1 MKIARFRNIVLPAV
15 TAFWVFSA
23 TAQTE
28 RSISLSEAMQMA
40 IKNSGALHIANAQVQ
55 EAVAASKQAK
65 DNRLPDL
72 KVSASYLRLNS
83 PDVTLKVKLGSSN
96 SKGNPV
102 SVSEASYALGNLS
115 VPVFGGFRI
124 KYGIESAQLL
134 EAAARLDVEQQKEA
148 ILQNAV
154 DGYEILFKAQK
165 TVELLR
171 ENLKSQEQRVSDF
184 TNLQNNGVLAL
195 NDLLKAKLQK
205 SNIELTLM
213 DAESNLRM
221 TRVNMCLLLGLPENT
236 VLTTDSSIFKFKT
249 EVGSVADWEQTAF
262 RNRKDMA
269 SLMQR
274 EKASEVAIKA
284 AKGEYYPGL
293 AVTGGYIAAN
303 VPGLLTVSNA
313 VNVGIGLQYNV
324 SSLWKTPAKIESAKA
339 RLIEIQAN
347 QSILSDGVRLQI
359 NQAYEAYMLAV
370 KKIDVFVLAI
380 DQAEEN
386 YRISKNKYDNK
397 LLTLTELI
405 DAEVALLQTRI
416 NHAEAKADAYAAYK
430 KLQTTAGVLLDE
442 K

>member
-1 MKIARFRNIVLPAV
+1 MKIAKFRNILLPAV
-15 TAFWVFSA
+15 ATFMAFSA

-28 RSISLSEAMQMA
+28 RNISLSEAMQLA

-65 DNRLPDL
+65 DSRLPDL
-72 KVSASYLRLNS
+72 KVSGSYLRLNN
-83 PDVTLKVKLGSSN
+83 PDVTLKVKLGSSS
-96 SKGNPV
+96 SKGSPI
-102 SVSEASYALGNLS
+102 SVSEASYAMGNLS
-115 VPVFGGFRI
+115 IPVFGGFRI

-134 EAAARLDVEQQKEA
+134 EAAAKLDAEQQKEA
-148 ILQNAV
+148 ILENAV
-154 DGYEILFKAQK
+154 EGYELLFKAQK
-165 TVELLR
+165 MVDLLR
-171 ENLKSQEQRVSDF
+171 ENLKAQEQRVGDF
-184 TNLQNNGVLAL
+184 TNLEANGVLAL

-205 SNIELTLM
+205 SNIELALM

-221 TRVNMCLLLGLPENT
+221 TRVNMCLLLGLPEGT
-236 VLTTDSSIFKFKT
+236 ALSTDSSVFKFKT
-249 EVGSVADWEQTAF
+249 EVGTVSDWEQTAF

-269 SLMQR
+269 SLMQK
-274 EKASEVAIKA
+274 EKASEIAIKA
-284 AKGEYYPGL
+284 AKGEYYPGV

-303 VPGLLTVSNA
+303 VPGLFTVSNA
-313 VNVGIGLQYNV
+313 VNAGIGVQYNLA
-324 SSLWKTPAKIESAKA
+324 SLWKTPAKIEGAKA

-347 QSILSDGVRLQI
+347 QGILSDAVRLQI
-359 NQAYEAYMLAV
+359 NQAYEAYLLAV
-370 KKIDVFVLAI
+370 KKIDVYVLAV

-416 NHAEAKADAYAAYK
+416 NHTEAKADAYAAYK